1 MQKIY
6 PRYRFLLI
14 FMLISI
20 ILAGCA
26 DRVESSPA
34 INTAQA
40 TATEVPPTVTNTHTV
55 QPPTATFTQLPP
67 TATFTAV
74 PTNTATQVPS
84 DTPTALPTATFTPTA
99 QSQSQSGIHGSS
111 GNVKIFFI
119 LLDTGGPVG
128 CGDSLIWVGSG
139 AVQTG
144 DIAEDVNAGLK
155 QLFSY
160 RNEWVGG
167 MYNPLFRSSIKV
179 ADVTFDSGSGLI
191 TVNLSGSYVQPDDPC
206 DNTRVRVQVWATV
219 RQYAGVTS
227 TNIYLNKSPFGDKLS
242 NGK

>member
-1 MQKIY
+1 VCLDNKFQNVVGKMEKNVQKIY

-40 TATEVPPTVTNTHTV
+40 TATEVPPTVTNTHTI

-99 QSQSQSGIHGSS
+99 
-111 GNVKIFFI
+111 
-119 LLDTGGPVG
+119 
-128 CGDSLIWVGSG
+128 LIWVGSG

-206 DNTRVRVQVWATV
+206 DNTRVRVQVWSTI
-219 RQYAGVTS
+219 RQYEGVTS

>member
-1 MQKIY
+1 
-6 PRYRFLLI
+6 
-14 FMLISI
+14 MLISI

-74 PTNTATQVPS
+74 PTDTATQIPS

-99 QSQSQSGIHGSS
+99 QSQSGIHGSS

-167 MYNPLFRSSIKV
+167 MYNPLFRSRIKV
-179 ADVTFDSGSGLI
+179 ADVTFDPGSGLI

-206 DNTRVRVQVWATV
+206 DNTRVRVQVWSTV
-219 RQYAGVTS
+219 RQYEGVTS